1 MGKLSLQLQT
11 PRLRLYTRS
20 CLTWVL
26 FTHSQMVFGAL
37 GILYIY
43 ISIICQLYHY
53 MYIYIY
59 IYIERDRIK
68 YIIYNDND
76 VYIYIYISLT
86 MYIYIL
92 SIYPFSILYVYDN
105 MSIDYT

>member
-1 MGKLSLQLQT
+1 M
-11 PRLRLYTRS
+11 
-20 CLTWVL
+20 
-26 FTHSQMVFGAL
+26 
-37 GILYIY
+37 
-43 ISIICQLYHY
+43 
-53 MYIYIY
+53 YIY

-76 VYIYIYISLT
+76 VYIYKKNITYNV
-86 MYIYIL
+86 YIYIL